1 MSFVI
6 ENVIATT
13 ESLRLVSTD
22 GHEVRVELKGDCCS
36 RSFFDNYSLI
46 DARGLMGERLVDIED
61 VDRAVDRT
69 APESDP
75 YKDGCDVIE
84 YHALIIRTDKQ
95 SITVDWRN
103 DSNGYYSGTA
113 HIFFNGEPC
122 RVYNWDT
129 RITSIAETL
138 AAQSKAT

>member
-1 MSFVI
+1 MGFII
-6 ENVIATT
+6 ENVIATAD
-13 ESLRLVSTD
+13 SLRLVSTD
-22 GHEVRVELKGDCCS
+22 GHEVRVELEGDCCS

-61 VDRAVDRT
+61 VDRT

-113 HIFFNGEPC
+113 HIFFDGEPC
-122 RVYNWDT
+122 RVYDWDT
-129 RITSIAETL
+129 RTMSIAKAL
-138 AAQSKAT
+138 AAQSEAT